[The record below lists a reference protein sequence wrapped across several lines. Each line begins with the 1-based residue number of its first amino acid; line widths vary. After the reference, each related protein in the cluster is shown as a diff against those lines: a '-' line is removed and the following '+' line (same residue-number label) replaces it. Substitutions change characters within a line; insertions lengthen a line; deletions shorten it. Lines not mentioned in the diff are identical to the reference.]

1 MVIPTPHIRAY
12 CLVTM
17 NEGNEIVEIRVRGR
31 LGSTYDTW
39 FGITERVVCSS
50 GETVLRASVRDQA
63 ALFGLLRR
71 VRDLGLVIRSFRYI
85 ENQDEE

>member
-1 MVIPTPHIRAY
+1 
-12 CLVTM
+12 M

-39 FGITERVVCSS
+39 FGIIDRIDCSN
-50 GETVLRASVRDQA
+50 GDTVLRAPVRDQA

-71 VRDLGLVIRSFRYI
+71 VRDLGLAIRSFRYM
-85 ENQDEE
+85 EDDTEESEV